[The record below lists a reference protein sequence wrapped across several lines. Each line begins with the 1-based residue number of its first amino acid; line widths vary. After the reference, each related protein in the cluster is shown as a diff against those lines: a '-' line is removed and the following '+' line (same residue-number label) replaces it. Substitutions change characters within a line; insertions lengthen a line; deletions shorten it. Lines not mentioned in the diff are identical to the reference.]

1 MRLTSF
7 VAGTT
12 SAQEAGTTW
21 LIDVHFPQ
29 MSISSSLSCSNCR
42 TAALKLRSYGT
53 LSDMQMPRWDGKQPA
68 AETVP
73 RTEKLQPLSDVWI
86 KVELFPS
93 CLHNNTRYRSSAAV
107 SACGWHYLSGRHSL
121 SDLQMDL
128 ALLQSQ
134 SLWTKDEL
142 KLGHIPGETLIKV
155 PRCLPLTFC
164 YSCVCAS
171 FPPGAQSPESQ
182 LEPVNWTNVNC
193 HCMFVAGC
201 LQGTAS
207 LSGNLGQGKPTQRCR
222 LGKKR
227 MTGATTWW
235 HHGLTN
241 PFCHLIFE
249 VGITNCD

>member
-134 SLWTKDEL
+134 SLWTKGMSWNWAIYLVKHSL
-142 KLGHIPGETLIKV
+142 K
-155 PRCLPLTFC
+155 
-164 YSCVCAS
+164 
-171 FPPGAQSPESQ
+171 
-182 LEPVNWTNVNC
+182 C
-193 HCMFVAGC
+193 HAV
-201 LQGTAS
+201 S
-207 LSGNLGQGKPTQRCR
+207 LSLSATVVCVHLFR
-222 LGKKR
+222 LVLKVLSHSSSQW
-227 MTGATTWW
+227 TG
-235 HHGLTN
+235 LM
-241 PFCHLIFE
+241 
-249 VGITNCD
+249 